1 MSRTGVTDRA
11 PRAPSLGSR
20 LAALG
25 STGEVS
31 GLLLFLALVV
41 LAGLGMAAVA
51 AVVINGLFKGQR

>member
-1 MSRTGVTDRA
+1 MSRTSVTDPA
-11 PRAPSLGSR
+11 PRAASLGSR

-25 STGEVS
+25 STGEVG